1 MGFTESVTEVFV
13 LFKMWSK
20 HICFYIEGRRLVSQ
34 IKKAKKTCGWF
45 GSFATTTMARHLAHT
60 LKSSHES
67 RTSDVFFLSFKIQSK
82 PVCRTQGS
90 NWHFKWT
97 MRCENQKD
105 CVNIWIPRHLFR
117 VSEYLAVGAFE
128 WHPVYE
134 SHTSHVFVLFS
145 IQLKRVSLSGFRI
158 MHDVLYVRHKVILR

>member
-20 HICFYIEGRRLVSQ
+20 HICFYIEGRRLVFQ
-34 IKKAKKTCGWF
+34 IKKAKKNLWMVWIICHNNDGMT
-45 GSFATTTMARHLAHT
+45 
-60 LKSSHES
+60 S
-67 RTSDVFFLSFKIQSK
+67 RTYPQIISQKSNFRRLFLSFKIQSK

-117 VSEYLAVGAFE
+117 NTWLSE
-128 WHPVYE
+128 
-134 SHTSHVFVLFS
+134 
-145 IQLKRVSLSGFRI
+145 RLSGT
-158 MHDVLYVRHKVILR
+158 LYMKVIHHMCLYCSAYN

>member
-20 HICFYIEGRRLVSQ
+20 HICFYIEGRRLVFQ
-34 IKKAKKTCGWF
+34 IKKAKKNLWMVWIICHNNDGMT
-45 GSFATTTMARHLAHT
+45 
-60 LKSSHES
+60 S
-67 RTSDVFFLSFKIQSK
+67 RTYPQIISQKSNFRRLFLSFKIQSK

>member
-45 GSFATTTMARHLAHT
+45 GSFATTTMAWHLAHT

-117 VSEYLAVGAFE
+117 NTWLSERLSGTLYMKVIHHMCLYCSAYNQSVFLFRVSE
-128 WHPVYE
+128 
-134 SHTSHVFVLFS
+134 
-145 IQLKRVSLSGFRI
+145 
-158 MHDVLYVRHKVILR
+158 

>member
-117 VSEYLAVGAFE
+117 NTWLSERLSGTLYMKVIHHMCLYCSAYNQSVFLFRVSE
-128 WHPVYE
+128 
-134 SHTSHVFVLFS
+134 
-145 IQLKRVSLSGFRI
+145 
-158 MHDVLYVRHKVILR
+158 

>member
-67 RTSDVFFLSFKIQSK
+67 RTLDVFFYHLRYNRSLFVVHKEATGISNELWDVKIRRTASTFGSLATCFGFRNTWPSEHLSGTLYMKVIHHMCLYCSAYNQS
-82 PVCRTQGS
+82 V
-90 NWHFKWT
+90 F
-97 MRCENQKD
+97 
-105 CVNIWIPRHLFR
+105 LFR
-117 VSEYLAVGAFE
+117 VSE
-128 WHPVYE
+128 
-134 SHTSHVFVLFS
+134 
-145 IQLKRVSLSGFRI
+145 
-158 MHDVLYVRHKVILR
+158 

>member
-34 IKKAKKTCGWF
+34 IKKSKKNLWMVWIICHNNDG
-45 GSFATTTMARHLAHT
+45 TT
-60 LKSSHES
+60 S
-67 RTSDVFFLSFKIQSK
+67 RTYPQIISRKSNFRRLFLSFKIQSK

-117 VSEYLAVGAFE
+117 NTWLSERLSGTLYMKVIHHMCLYCSAYNQSVFLFRVSE
-128 WHPVYE
+128 
-134 SHTSHVFVLFS
+134 
-145 IQLKRVSLSGFRI
+145 
-158 MHDVLYVRHKVILR
+158 

>member
-20 HICFYIEGRRLVSQ
+20 HICFYIEGRRLVFQ

-45 GSFATTTMARHLAHT
+45 GSFATTTMAWHLAHT

-67 RTSDVFFLSFKIQSK
+67 RTSDVFFLSYKIQSK

-117 VSEYLAVGAFE
+117 NTWLSERLSGTLYMKVIHHMCLYCSAYNQSVFLFRVSE
-128 WHPVYE
+128 
-134 SHTSHVFVLFS
+134 
-145 IQLKRVSLSGFRI
+145 
-158 MHDVLYVRHKVILR
+158 